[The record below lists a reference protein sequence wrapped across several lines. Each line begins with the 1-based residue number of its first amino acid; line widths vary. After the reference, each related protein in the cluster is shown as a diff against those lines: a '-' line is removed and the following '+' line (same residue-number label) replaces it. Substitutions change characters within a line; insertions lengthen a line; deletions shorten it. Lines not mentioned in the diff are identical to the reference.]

1 MSQTGVI
8 QPTRWVHH
16 GLVALAIAWCAG
28 ALTAAAQVGIPE
40 NPLLKQGYDDM
51 YNLQFAAAHRVFHEY
66 EQSHPKDAMGPVSDA
81 AAYLFQEFDRLQVLR
96 SELFVDD
103 AKYLASKKL
112 TPDPQVK
119 AAFEEDLQHADELST
134 SELKASPGDRTA
146 MLASALRFALHAN
159 YEALIAKQNMQALND
174 IKQAQKEGDE
184 LLKQCPDCYDGEMAI
199 GVENYLLSQ
208 KAAPIRWILSLT
220 GAQTDKKVGIER
232 LRIVAE
238 KGFYL
243 KPYAKVLLAIA
254 DLRDG
259 NKPHARQLLS
269 ELAQQFPRNNVFQDE
284 LKKLS

>member
-8 QPTRWVHH
+8 QPMRRIRRVV
-16 GLVALAIAWCAG
+16 LALAIAARACAM
-28 ALTAAAQVGIPE
+28 TAADGGIPE
-40 NPLLKQGYDDM
+40 NPLLQEGYDDM
-51 YNLQFAAAHRVFHEY
+51 YNLQFASAHRIFQQY
-66 EQSHPKDAMGPVSDA
+66 EQLHPNDAMGPVSDA

-103 AKYLASKKL
+103 AKYLRSKKL
-112 TPDPQVK
+112 TPDPKVK
-119 AAFEEDLQHADELST
+119 ASFEEDLQRADKLST
-134 SELKASPGDRTA
+134 SELKVSPFARTA
-146 MLASALRFALHAN
+146 LLAAALRFALHAN
-159 YEALIAKQNMQALND
+159 YEALIAKQNIQALND

-184 LLKQCPDCYDGEMAI
+184 LMKSCPNCYDGEMAI

-208 KAAPIRWILSLT
+208 KAAPIRWVLSLT

-238 KGFYL
+238 KGLYL
-243 KPYAKVLLAIA
+243 RPYAKVLLAIA

-259 NKPHARQLLS
+259 DKPHARELLS
-269 ELAQQFPRNNVFQDE
+269 ELARQFPLNSLFQDE